1 MTRLASIDGQ
11 LFSPEQAK
19 VSIYDRGFLYGDSV
33 FETIRTY
40 RGLPFSLGEHLKRL
54 ERSAERVLIAM
65 PVSKEKIAEEI
76 RAAVAA
82 AGNPESYI
90 RAMLT
95 RGSGPLG
102 LDPAQAEHPLRVI
115 FIEPLNPL
123 PASMYQQGVSV
134 VCVRTKRSAD
144 AAQGA
149 KVGNYLESLLALSV
163 AKKAGAHEALIIDA
177 GGHVVEG
184 TTSNIFAFR
193 AGTLLT
199 PGEEAGIL
207 PGITRAHILQ
217 AAENLGIALQFETLS
232 AQTLAEADE
241 VFLSSSIREIL
252 PVVRIDQNQVGD
264 GQPGRLT
271 RRLHAEFRRTA
282 GLSDLPMPWE
292 ESK

>member
-11 LFSPEQAK
+11 LFTPEQAK

-40 RGLPFSLGEHLKRL
+40 LGAPFSLGEHMQRL
-54 ERSAERVLIAM
+54 ERSAERVLIPM
-65 PVSKEKIAEEI
+65 PLSQEAFAAEI
-76 RAAVAA
+76 QNAVTA

-102 LDPAQAEHPLRVI
+102 LDPTHAEHPLRVI
-115 FIEPLNPL
+115 FVEPLNPL
-123 PASMYQQGVSV
+123 PAPMYQNGVSV
-134 VCVRTKRSAD
+134 VCVRTKRNVD

-163 AKKAGAHEALIIDA
+163 AKKASAHEAFIVDA
-177 GGHVVEG
+177 AGHVVEG
-184 TTSNIFAFR
+184 TTSNVFAFR
-193 AGTLLT
+193 AGTLIT

-217 AAENLGIALQFETLS
+217 AAEALRMPVRFETCSPQDLM
-232 AQTLAEADE
+232 TADE

-252 PVVRIDQNQVGD
+252 PVVRIDQSTVGD
-264 GQPGRLT
+264 GRPGPLT
-271 RRLHAEFRRTA
+271 RALHAEFRRRA
-282 GLSDLPMPWE
+282 GLAGLPMPWE
-292 ESK
+292 A